1 MLAQAGPGGLQKRIN
16 NWLLL
21 GLLAV
26 VSIFWIAPIV
36 WVISMSLKPNDV
48 LQVSTKG
55 MIPDPFTWE
64 NYKDILNVS
73 DVPRWFANSLI
84 VSTSTTIMT
93 LVLASLAGYAFARI
107 PFKGKKLVYFFILSG
122 MMIPEQAVFIP
133 LYTMFSGWKMHNTYQ
148 ALVLPRLAF
157 PLGVF
162 LMAQFF
168 QAIPQDIE
176 EASKLD
182 GANRLTVYARV
193 MIPLSVPALTT
204 LGLFTFV
211 LTWND
216 YLWPLVSATNTDMY
230 TLTVGLGSLQGT
242 FAQTEG
248 LGFLMASAV
257 TASAP
262 ILVVFIIFQR
272 YIIQG
277 IRMGGRF

>member
-1 MLAQAGPGGLQKRIN
+1 M
-16 NWLLL
+16 
-21 GLLAV
+21 V
-26 VSIFWIAPIV
+26 
-36 WVISMSLKPNDV
+36 
-48 LQVSTKG
+48 
-55 MIPDPFTWE
+55 
-64 NYKDILNVS
+64 
-73 DVPRWFANSLI
+73 
-84 VSTSTTIMT
+84 
-93 LVLASLAGYAFARI
+93 
-107 PFKGKKLVYFFILSG
+107 
-122 MMIPEQAVFIP
+122 PEQTVFIP
-133 LYTMFSGWKMHNTYQ
+133 LHTMFSSWEMHNTYQ

-182 GANRLTVYARV
+182 GANRLLVYARI
-193 MIPLSVPALTT
+193 MLPLSVPALTT

-216 YLWPLVSATNTDMY
+216 YLWPLVSATDTEMY

>member
-1 MLAQAGPGGLQKRIN
+1 MLAQVIPGSLRRRFGT
-16 NWLLL
+16 WSLL
-21 GLLAV
+21 GLLTV
-26 VSIFWIAPIV
+26 VSIVWIAPIA
-36 WVISMSLKPNDV
+36 WVIAMSLKPNSV
-48 LQVSTKG
+48 LQVSTRG
-55 MIPDPFTWE
+55 LIPDPFTLE

-73 DVPRWFANSLI
+73 DVPRWFANSMV
-84 VSTSTTIMT
+84 VSASTTILT

-107 PFKGKKLVYFFILSG
+107 PFKGKKLMYIFVLSG
-122 MMIPEQAVFIP
+122 MMVPEQAVFIP
-133 LYTMFSGWKMHNTYQ
+133 LHTMFSAWEMHNTYQ

-182 GANRLTVYARV
+182 GANRLIVYARI
-193 MIPLSVPALTT
+193 MMPLSIPALTT

-216 YLWPLVSATNTDMY
+216 YLWPLVSATRTDMY

-262 ILVVFIIFQR
+262 ILIVFIVFQR

-277 IRMGGRF
+277 VRMGGRF

>member
-1 MLAQAGPGGLQKRIN
+1 MLAQAGPSGLQKRLN

-21 GLLAV
+21 GLLVV

-55 MIPDPFTWE
+55 LIPDPFTWE
-64 NYKDILNVS
+64 NYRDILNVS
-73 DVPRWFANSLI
+73 DVPRWFTNSLI
-84 VSTSTTIMT
+84 VSTSTTLLT

-107 PFKGKKLVYFFILSG
+107 PFRGKKLIYFFILSG

-133 LYTMFSGWKMHNTYQ
+133 LYTMFAGWKMHNTYQ

-182 GANRLTVYARV
+182 GANRLVVYARI

-262 ILVVFIIFQR
+262 ILVVFVIFQR

>member
-26 VSIFWIAPIV
+26 VSILWIAPIV

-107 PFKGKKLVYFFILSG
+107 PFKGKKLIYFFILSG

>member
-1 MLAQAGPGGLQKRIN
+1 MLAQVIPGSIRRRFGT
-16 NWLLL
+16 WTLL
-21 GLLAV
+21 GLLTV
-26 VSIFWIAPIV
+26 VSIVWLAPII
-36 WVISMSLKPNDV
+36 WVITMSLKPNSV
-48 LQVSTKG
+48 LQVSTRG
-55 MIPDPFTWE
+55 MFPDPFTLE
-64 NYKDILNVS
+64 NYEDILNVS
-73 DVPRWFANSLI
+73 DVPRWFANSM
-84 VSTSTTIMT
+84 VVATSTTILT

-107 PFKGKKLVYFFILSG
+107 PFKGKKLLYIFILSG
-122 MMIPEQAVFIP
+122 MMVPEQAVFIP
-133 LYTMFSGWKMHNTYQ
+133 LHTMFSSWEMHNTYQ

-182 GANRLTVYARV
+182 GANRLIVYARI
-193 MIPLSVPALTT
+193 MMPLSIPALTT

-216 YLWPLVSATNTDMY
+216 YLWPLVSATQTDMY

-262 ILVVFIIFQR
+262 ILIVFVIFQR

-277 IRMGGRF
+277 VRMGGLF

>member
-1 MLAQAGPGGLQKRIN
+1 MFGQTAPSGFQKRLS
-16 NWLLL
+16 NWILI
-21 GLLAV
+21 GLLIV
-26 VSIFWIAPIV
+26 VSIFWIAPII
-36 WVISMSLKPNDV
+36 WTISMSLKPNDV

-55 MIPDPFTWE
+55 MIPDPFTLE
-64 NYKDILNVS
+64 NYDDILNVS
-73 DVPRWFANSLI
+73 DVPRWFMNSLI
-84 VSTSTTIMT
+84 VSASTTILT
-93 LVLASLAGYAFARI
+93 LLLASLAGYAFARI

-122 MMIPEQAVFIP
+122 MMVPEQAVFIP
-133 LYTMFSGWKMHNTYQ
+133 LHTMFSSWEMHNTYQ

-182 GANRLTVYARV
+182 GANRLLVYARI
-193 MIPLSVPALTT
+193 MMPLSVPALTT

-216 YLWPLVSATNTDMY
+216 YLWPLVSATDTDMY

-248 LGFLMASAV
+248 LGFLMASAI

>member
-1 MLAQAGPGGLQKRIN
+1 MFGQAAPSGFQKRLS
-16 NWLLL
+16 NWLLI
-21 GLLAV
+21 GLLII
-26 VSIFWIAPIV
+26 VSVFWIAPII
-36 WVISMSLKPNDV
+36 WTISMSLKPNDV

-55 MIPDPFTWE
+55 MIPDPFTLK
-64 NYKDILNVS
+64 NYNDILNVS
-73 DVPRWFANSLI
+73 DVPRWFMNSLI
-84 VSTSTTIMT
+84 VSTSTTVLT
-93 LVLASLAGYAFARI
+93 LIFASLAGYAFARI

-122 MMIPEQAVFIP
+122 MMVPEQAVFIP
-133 LYTMFSGWKMHNTYQ
+133 LHTMFSSWQMHNTYQ

-182 GANRLTVYARV
+182 GANRLLVYARI
-193 MIPLSVPALTT
+193 MMPLSVPALTT

-216 YLWPLVSATNTDMY
+216 YLWPLVSATDTDMY

-248 LGFLMASAV
+248 LGFLMASAI

>member
-1 MLAQAGPGGLQKRIN
+1 MFSQAAPSGLQKRFS
-16 NWLLL
+16 NWMLI

-26 VSIFWIAPIV
+26 VSIFWIAPIIWTV
-36 WVISMSLKPNDV
+36 SMSLKPNDV

-55 MIPDPFTWE
+55 MIPDPFTLK
-64 NYKDILNVS
+64 NYSDILNVS
-73 DVPRWFANSLI
+73 NVPRWFMNSLI
-84 VSTSTTIMT
+84 VSASTTLLT
-93 LVLASLAGYAFARI
+93 LLLASLAGYAFARI

-122 MMIPEQAVFIP
+122 MMVPEQAVFIP
-133 LYTMFSGWKMHNTYQ
+133 LHTMFSSWQMHNTYQ

-168 QAIPQDIE
+168 QAIPHDIE
-176 EASKLD
+176 EAAKLD
-182 GANRLTVYARV
+182 GANRLLVYARI

-204 LGLFTFV
+204 LGLFTYV

-216 YLWPLVSATNTDMY
+216 YLWPLVSATDTDMY

-248 LGFLMASAV
+248 LGFLMASAI

-262 ILVVFIIFQR
+262 ILVIFIIFQR

>member
-1 MLAQAGPGGLQKRIN
+1 MSGRAFLEELRRRIGA
-16 NWLLL
+16 WSLL
-21 GLLAV
+21 GVLMV
-26 VSIFWIAPIV
+26 VSIFWITPIV
-36 WVISMSLKPNDV
+36 WVITMSLKPNDV

-55 MIPDPFTWE
+55 LIPDPFTLE
-64 NYKDILNVS
+64 NYDKILNVS
-73 DVPRWFANSLI
+73 SVPRWFANSL
-84 VSTSTTIMT
+84 VVATSTTILT
-93 LVLASLAGYAFARI
+93 LVLASMAGYALARI
-107 PFKGKKLVYFFILSG
+107 QFKGKKLLYLFILSG
-122 MMIPEQAVFIP
+122 MMVPEQAVFIP
-133 LYTMFSGWKMHNTYQ
+133 LHTMFSSWGMHNTYQ

-162 LMAQFF
+162 LMTQFF
-168 QAIPQDIE
+168 QAIPEDIE

-182 GANRLTVYARV
+182 GANRFIVYVRI
-193 MIPLSVPALTT
+193 MIPLSIPALTT

-216 YLWPLVSATNTDMY
+216 YLWPLVSATKTDMY

>member
-1 MLAQAGPGGLQKRIN
+1 MFGQTAPSGLQKRLS
-16 NWLLL
+16 NWMLL
-21 GLLAV
+21 GILAV
-26 VSIFWIAPIV
+26 VSIFWIAPII
-36 WVISMSLKPNDV
+36 WTISMSLKPNDV

-55 MIPDPFTWE
+55 MIPDPFTLE
-64 NYKDILNVS
+64 NYDDILNVS
-73 DVPRWFANSLI
+73 DVPRWFMNSLI
-84 VSTSTTIMT
+84 VSASTTVLT
-93 LVLASLAGYAFARI
+93 LLLASLAGYAFARI

-122 MMIPEQAVFIP
+122 MMVPEQAVFIP
-133 LYTMFSGWKMHNTYQ
+133 LHTMFSSWEMHNTYQ

-182 GANRLTVYARV
+182 GANRFLVYARI
-193 MIPLSVPALTT
+193 MLPLSLPALTT

-216 YLWPLVSATNTDMY
+216 YLWPLVSATDTDMY

-248 LGFLMASAV
+248 LGFLMASAI

>member
-1 MLAQAGPGGLQKRIN
+1 
-16 NWLLL
+16 
-21 GLLAV
+21 
-26 VSIFWIAPIV
+26 
-36 WVISMSLKPNDV
+36 
-48 LQVSTKG
+48 
-55 MIPDPFTWE
+55 
-64 NYKDILNVS
+64 
-73 DVPRWFANSLI
+73 
-84 VSTSTTIMT
+84 
-93 LVLASLAGYAFARI
+93 
-107 PFKGKKLVYFFILSG
+107 
-122 MMIPEQAVFIP
+122 
-133 LYTMFSGWKMHNTYQ
+133 
-148 ALVLPRLAF
+148 
-157 PLGVF
+157 
-162 LMAQFF
+162 MAQFF

-182 GANRLTVYARV
+182 GANRLVVYARI

-262 ILVVFIIFQR
+262 ILVVFVIFQR

>member
-1 MLAQAGPGGLQKRIN
+1 MFTGTAPGGTRRQLS
-16 NWLLL
+16 NWLLI
-21 GLLAV
+21 GLLTV
-26 VSIFWIAPIV
+26 LSLIWLAPII
-36 WVISMSLKPNDV
+36 WVIAMSLKPNDV

-55 MIPDPFTWE
+55 LIPDPFTLE
-64 NYKDILNVS
+64 NYRDILNVS
-73 DVPRWFANSLI
+73 DVPRWFMNSLVVS
-84 VSTSTTIMT
+84 VSTTVFT
-93 LVLASLAGYAFARI
+93 LILASLAGYAFARI
-107 PFKGKKLVYFFILSG
+107 PFKGKKLLYFFVLSG
-122 MMIPEQAVFIP
+122 MMVPEQAVFIP
-133 LYTMFSGWKMHNTYQ
+133 LYTMFSSWEMHNTYQ

-182 GANRLTVYARV
+182 GANRLLVYARII
-193 MIPLSVPALTT
+193 MPLSVPALTT

-216 YLWPLVSATNTDMY
+216 YLWPLVSATDTDMY

-262 ILVVFIIFQR
+262 LLLVFIVFQR